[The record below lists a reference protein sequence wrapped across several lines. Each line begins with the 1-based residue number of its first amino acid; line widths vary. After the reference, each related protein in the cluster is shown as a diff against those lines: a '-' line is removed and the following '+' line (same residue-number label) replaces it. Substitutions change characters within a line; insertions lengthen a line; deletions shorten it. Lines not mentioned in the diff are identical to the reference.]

1 MESDSKSTLR
11 EMKLHEQAVKDH
23 DDLVKMHKT
32 KEEEKALRGA
42 YSALKGGR
50 VQAFRAMGLLAEYL
64 EWKTMAEAID
74 NKDYLNIPGVT
85 SVDEYLDFLGLA
97 RRSAFYNLKIA
108 RTLTPDEVQLFALIG
123 LTRKD
128 LLGIASLP
136 DEQRLKIKEGK
147 IINLENA
154 DREEI
159 RSIIEDLVAESRDK
173 DRILQDKQKMLN
185 RAHERED
192 KLDIELRETKEQLK
206 KSHTDIYGDL
216 FVTLDPID
224 QQAMK
229 ELHYAHD
236 QVWLAL
242 TAISAIDKEKT
253 KADILVFA
261 VSLCQHLRDIA
272 IEKMAEIG
280 EVRPDLPNEIDSQ
293 YWDSILPF
301 NAKTKQDRSQA

>member
-1 MESDSKSTLR
+1 MDDKNDSYTNARHQAIKDKMEMEKFQDDREKLALQKSNQIGQ
-11 EMKLHEQAVKDH
+11 K
-23 DDLVKMHKT
+23 
-32 KEEEKALRGA
+32 
-42 YSALKGGR
+42 SGR
-50 VQAFRAMGLLAEYL
+50 AQAFRAMQLLNEYL
-64 EWKTMAEAID
+64 AWKTISDVID
-74 NKDYLNIPGVT
+74 NKEYLNIPGVT
-85 SVDEYLDFLGLA
+85 TVDEYIAYLGFG
-97 RRSAFYNLKIA
+97 RSTTYNNLKIA
-108 RTLTPDEVQLFALIG
+108 HTLTPESVQLFAQIG

-159 RSIIEDLVAESRDK
+159 RSIIEDLAAESRDK

-242 TAISAIDKEKT
+242 TAISSIDKEKT

>member
-1 MESDSKSTLR
+1 MESDSNSTLR

-23 DDLVKMHKT
+23 DDLIKMHQT
-32 KEEEKALRGA
+32 QEEEKIKKCNLVAQKSGA
-42 YSALKGGR
+42 AM
-50 VQAFRAMGLLAEYL
+50 AFRVMGLLAEYL
-64 EWKTMAEAID
+64 EWKSVAEVIE
-74 NKDYLNIPGVT
+74 KKEYLLIPGVT
-85 SVDEYLDFLGLA
+85 NQDEYLDYLGFG
-97 RRSAFYNLKIA
+97 RRSAYNNLKIT
-108 RTLTPDEVQLFALIG
+108 RTLTHEEVQLFAKMG

-159 RSIIEDLVAESRDK
+159 RSIIEDLAAESRDK

-216 FVTLDPID
+216 FITLDPID